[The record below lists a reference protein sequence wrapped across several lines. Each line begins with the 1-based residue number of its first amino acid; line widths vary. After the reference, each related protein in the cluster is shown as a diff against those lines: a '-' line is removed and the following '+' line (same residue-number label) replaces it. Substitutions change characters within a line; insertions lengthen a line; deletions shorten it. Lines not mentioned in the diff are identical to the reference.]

1 MGGLSGA
8 CVSVC
13 HITTAPD
20 GNNNKYMCQKGE
32 SDGAKGML
40 GGKRLPCFVG
50 SSHKGRVRKCY
61 GNVIGFEDF
70 GYMEM

>member
-1 MGGLSGA
+1 M
-8 CVSVC
+8 SVR
-13 HITTAPD
+13 HITTAPN

-40 GGKRLPCFVG
+40 GGKETALCFVG
-50 SSHKGRVRKCY
+50 GSHEGRVRKCY

>member
-1 MGGLSGA
+1 
-8 CVSVC
+8 
-13 HITTAPD
+13 
-20 GNNNKYMCQKGE
+20 MCQKGE

-40 GGKRLPCFVG
+40 GGKETALCFVG
-50 SSHKGRVRKCY
+50 GSHEGRVRKCY